1 MATSGSVRPL
11 GSLLTEAVSLEV
23 PDFQRSYS
31 WEDANI
37 DAFHLDVTRAYEA
50 ERRHFLG
57 ALILLDSGDE
67 FDNGVK
73 RQEIIDGQQRLTTIF
88 MYLAIIL

>member
-1 MATSGSVRPL
+1 MATSGQVRPL

-31 WEDANI
+31 WEDSNI

-57 ALILLDSGDE
+57 ALILLDSGE
-67 FDNGVK
+67 
-73 RQEIIDGQQRLTTIF
+73 
-88 MYLAIIL
+88 